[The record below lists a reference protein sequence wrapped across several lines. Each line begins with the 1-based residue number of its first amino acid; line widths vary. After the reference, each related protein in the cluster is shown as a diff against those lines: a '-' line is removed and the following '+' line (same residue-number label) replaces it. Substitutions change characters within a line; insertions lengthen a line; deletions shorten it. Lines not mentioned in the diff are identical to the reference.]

1 MRKSILVLLVLLVMS
16 LILCF
21 RFTTS
26 LAQTAEQQAQR
37 VIEENAT
44 RIYSSLSLY
53 SKNDRRM
60 FYKEFTPE
68 VKSELWKIQLR
79 LYLSKHSEL
88 SDKQRQVIE
97 GGIAFITPEVYKIP
111 QDSPEWE
118 EKVDK
123 PAQLL
128 KEKMLEVFPREVAK
142 ELSTVLGG
150 SVSPVSLNI
159 RRINFIPGV
168 SDAGCDDTGQAT
180 NLGLMRKSI
189 KTQPQ
194 PFRIIS
200 ASFDEP
206 ETCDCSTRSDWC
218 PQGTQC
224 TALSCQV
231 ANWCGT
237 FGLYVC
243 DGLCIYYPCTCSD

>member
-1 MRKSILVLLVLLVMS
+1 MRKNVLFLLVLLVIS
-16 LILCF
+16 VILCF

-26 LAQTAEQQAQR
+26 LAQTADQPTQSA
-37 VIEENAT
+37 IEGDAA

-53 SKNDRRM
+53 SKSDRKM

-68 VKSELWKIQLR
+68 IKSELWKIQLR
-79 LYLSKHSEL
+79 SYLLKHSEL
-88 SDKQRQVIE
+88 TDKQRQVIE
-97 GGIAFITPEVYKIP
+97 SGINFITSEIYKIP
-111 QDSPEWE
+111 QDSPDWE
-118 EKVDK
+118 EKVDN

-128 KEKMLEVFPREVAK
+128 KERMLEMFPREVAK
-142 ELSTVLGG
+142 ELLTVLGG

-168 SDAGCDDTGQAT
+168 SDTSCDDTGQAT

-189 KTQPQ
+189 KTQSQ
-194 PFRIIS
+194 PFRMIS
-200 ASFDEP
+200 ASFDGP

-218 PQGTQC
+218 PQGTEC
-224 TALSCQV
+224 TFGGCQQ

-237 FGLYVC
+237 FLLYVC
-243 DGLCIYYPCTCSD
+243 NGLCIYYPCTC